1 MHPIYLYRLYFASR
15 TTSSSKPYFVTILI
29 VDCDDGKDKMA
40 RKSKASSPIRPAP
53 CVDFTKIKP
62 HFQSFQQNDTQ
73 GTIDG

>member
-1 MHPIYLYRLYFASR
+1 MNVQCKAKIKYL
-15 TTSSSKPYFVTILI
+15 
-29 VDCDDGKDKMA
+29 A